1 MSEGLILVT
10 GGAGYVGQV
19 LVPKL
24 VNRGYR
30 VRVLD
35 RFFWGP
41 GNLEGMPEV
50 ELVGRDVR
58 DLTCEDLQGV
68 SAVVHL
74 AGLSND
80 PTAEFNPQANWEMN
94 ARATA
99 QLAEACLKT
108 GVSRLVFGSSCAVY
122 DGLGSETL
130 LDETACV
137 RPCAPYPKS
146 KYHAERKLLEAS
158 ERGLEAVILRQ
169 ATVSGYSP
177 RMRFDLVLNTFVKD
191 ALVKGRLFLHDG
203 GWQWRP
209 LVDVEDLCE
218 AQIRCIEAPGEV
230 VAGQIFNVVQENYRI
245 RELAMLV
252 AGSVQLSVRPVE
264 LVEVPAPSPTRD
276 YRCSGAR
283 LTDRLGFTCERT
295 PFVSIADILANLG
308 EVDGQD
314 FEHPRYYNIRWMEL
328 LSEVHEYLKP
338 FPSVF

>member
-10 GGAGYVGQV
+10 GGAGYVGSV

-35 RFFWGP
+35 RFFWGH

-108 GVSRLVFGSSCAVY
+108 GVSRLVFSSSCSVY

-146 KYHAERKLLEAS
+146 KHHAERKLLEAA

-169 ATVSGYSP
+169 ATVMGYSP

-191 ALVKGRLFLHDG
+191 ALLKGRLFLHDG
-203 GWQWRP
+203 GWMWRP

-230 VAGQIFNVVQENYRI
+230 VAGQIFNVVQENFRI

-264 LVEVPAPSPTRD
+264 LVEVPAPRPTRD
-276 YRCSGAR
+276 YRCSSAR
-283 LTDRLGFTCERT
+283 LNDRLGFTCERT
-295 PFVSIADILANLG
+295 PFASIADILSNLG
-308 EVDGQD
+308 EVNGQD